1 MRRLLL
7 PLAVAG
13 AALGGCSSDRLTG
26 PAVGTTVPGPTAA
39 EIRTVGVIGD
49 SITVG
54 AESALRAAL
63 EGLGL
68 RVARVDAESGR
79 RMVVDAGVGSGVEA
93 AGRVAAVDPDLWVV
107 ALGTNDVAN
116 LDGVEAYAT
125 AIDTLLDAVPDDA
138 PLVWIDVYVDT
149 AEEASATFN
158 RVLRDRLGQRGGAT
172 VVDWASVADD
182 DGVLYDGVHPGE
194 DGNLVFADRA
204 ADGVAA
210 WLG

>member
-1 MRRLLL
+1 
-7 PLAVAG
+7 
-13 AALGGCSSDRLTG
+13 
-26 PAVGTTVPGPTAA
+26 
-39 EIRTVGVIGD
+39 
-49 SITVG
+49 
-54 AESALRAAL
+54 
-63 EGLGL
+63 
-68 RVARVDAESGR
+68 
-79 RMVVDAGVGSGVEA
+79 MVVDAGVGSGVEA

-125 AIDTLLDAVPDDA
+125 AIDTLLGAVPDDA